1 MQQHYLANEQISAF
15 ASSLVRAERTP
26 ATIEKYLRSVRAFF
40 LYLDGRPVTK
50 DAVVAWKEHLQS
62 VGGYSPSTV
71 NASLAAINDLFTFLG
86 WPDCRAHYLKVQH
99 RLFRDAGQE
108 LGREDYERLIT
119 AARESGRERI
129 ALVMETI
136 CATGI
141 RVSEVRYI
149 TVEAAQEGRTTISL
163 KGKIRTILLP
173 GKLCRRLLKYA
184 KKQKL
189 PLVRFSSPKAESPWG
204 DARSGLR

>member
-1 MQQHYLANEQISAF
+1 M
-15 ASSLVRAERTP
+15 
-26 ATIEKYLRSVRAFF
+26 RAFF
-40 LYLDGRPVTK
+40 LYLDGQPVTK

-86 WPDCRAHYLKVQH
+86 WSDCRTHYLKVQH

-129 ALVMETI
+129 ALVM
-136 CATGI
+136 
-141 RVSEVRYI
+141 
-149 TVEAAQEGRTTISL
+149 
-163 KGKIRTILLP
+163 
-173 GKLCRRLLKYA
+173 
-184 KKQKL
+184 
-189 PLVRFSSPKAESPWG
+189 
-204 DARSGLR
+204 

>member
-1 MQQHYLANEQISAF
+1 MEQHYLTNEQIAAF

-40 LYLDGRPVTK
+40 LYLDGQPVTK

-86 WPDCRAHYLKVQH
+86 WTDCRAHYLKVQR

-141 RVSEVRYI
+141 RGALYHRGGGKGRPYHHLAEGQDPHHPAAGKAVQ
-149 TVEAAQEGRTTISL
+149 EAAE
-163 KGKIRTILLP
+163 IREKAKNHLWRDFSHQ
-173 GKLCRRLLKYA
+173 RR
-184 KKQKL
+184 
-189 PLVRFSSPKAESPWG
+189 KAHGAMPDLG
-204 DARSGLR
+204 

>member
-1 MQQHYLANEQISAF
+1 MEQHYLTNEQIAAF

-40 LYLDGRPVTK
+40 LYLDGQPVTK

-86 WPDCRAHYLKVQH
+86 WTDCRAHYLKVQR

-119 AARESGRERI
+119 ASQDG
-129 ALVMETI
+129 
-136 CATGI
+136 
-141 RVSEVRYI
+141 
-149 TVEAAQEGRTTISL
+149 
-163 KGKIRTILLP
+163 
-173 GKLCRRLLKYA
+173 
-184 KKQKL
+184 
-189 PLVRFSSPKAESPWG
+189 
-204 DARSGLR
+204 SGLRWSWKQSAPPASESARCAISPWRRQRKAVPPSR